1 MGSYDKNL
9 KNKKIMIV
17 TAMVLLLAVFAA
29 VSISVGVPLVRS
41 VSNPENFRAW
51 IDSLGFLGAG
61 AYIMLVILQ
70 VIVAFIPG
78 EPVEILGGYAFGILD
93 GTLLYLVG
101 AFIGSVIVFLLVRK
115 FGKTAAEIFFSKEKL
130 ESLKILQTSPKRTL
144 VFTVIFTVPGTPKDL
159 LVYFAGL
166 TDMKFSVWMLIAGLG
181 RIPAVVTSTIIG
193 SGLGQE
199 KYLSAMITFGVTLI
213 ISAVG
218 LLIYKLVLGKK
229 Q

>member
-1 MGSYDKNL
+1 
-9 KNKKIMIV
+9 MI
-17 TAMVLLLAVFAA
+17 LLLAVFAA